1 MHEDYVSLKSNAV
14 EEYTLIICTDETD
27 CHGGET
33 KFHFNQGQVMTTKTT
48 VTPHSAVAFRK
59 DMSHEGLEITR
70 GTKAILTLNLW
81 CLPKTSGQQV
91 AIIFPKE
98 GKQQVFMIPVEYI
111 CAFDSYFSQWYEFAV
126 GNDESLKTQ
135 PVLTC
140 EVEACSAEEFG
151 IVADV
156 LMRRQVGPQL
166 SEQQWSLLQFF
177 MIPAQNVLIP
187 VGDAVAMLAL
197 NSADVAPGAAPTH
210 VSWNSDKLVN
220 LYPSLG
226 MAHYAYEQ
234 IVKAQDVQALPF
246 WFVFI
251 EGDDLRYGPYGP
263 ETDPDENLD
272 SDRSYSLQPIAGF
285 VSHYDNMWFLRAMK
299 HAANNDSPDGFR
311 KWPELDPMNASAALD
326 VEGAPLAEEAKG
338 PFCPNNSSRYVQLE
352 HILPGYD
359 AYDKAQLFDCQLAN
373 PDLTPSSIL
382 HWLLASSYFD
392 LPLATMIMAGQTP
405 GGDAHQMYVNDEY
418 GQTYVPLDKAKQLS
432 AYLRKIELSTRVKE
446 ELVKGNVNV
455 APFSQVRSELNQHYC
470 NESLY
475 GMLTVAV
482 VPGIVTIRPEL
493 LMEE

>member
-140 EVEACSAEEFG
+140 EVEACSAHEFG

-210 VSWNSDKLVN
+210 VSWNPDKLVN

-251 EGDDLRYGPYGP
+251 EGDDLRYGPMGPGPHSDDEEEHPDFEPDSSRAYGLQP
-263 ETDPDENLD
+263 VAAFFSHHNNIWFVRPMGQAMYQGKDEYLPNELD
-272 SDRSYSLQPIAGF
+272 SEQS
-285 VSHYDNMWFLRAMK
+285 VNWMAMPTVQK
-299 HAANNDSPDGFR
+299 AR
-311 KWPELDPMNASAALD
+311 
-326 VEGAPLAEEAKG
+326 G
-338 PFCPNNSSRYVQLE
+338 PFCFLERQTWKVFQGIYHNDLPSSV
-352 HILPGYD
+352 
-359 AYDKAQLFDCQLAN
+359 DCQLAHPN
-373 PDLTPSSIL
+373 LTPTE
-382 HWLLASSYFD
+382 LLKWYLSVEHSSYIE
-392 LPLATMIMAGQTP
+392 TSVMMAGGIP
-405 GGDAHQMYVNDEY
+405 GDDQLAKDQMYIRDDQGYTCIPPNR
-418 GQTYVPLDKAKQLS
+418 AKDFS
-432 AYLRKIELSTRVKE
+432 AYLRKIKLSTRVKE

-482 VPGIVTIRPEL
+482 VPGILTIRTEL
-493 LMEE
+493 L